1 MSATFEFPGFRPHP
15 AMAQRHVQT
24 VFGTLFPRQF
34 DQAQGWR
41 QAATP
46 REFTMADGDRL
57 TAVLHRHPDDPQGL
71 RPLLVTISGLEGHI
85 DSHYMRGMS
94 TKAYASGYHSLRLNY
109 RTCGNTEHLARR
121 MYNSTMIEDVDTV
134 IRQLA
139 SEAPWPIVVAGVSL
153 GANKVLRL
161 LGTYGDAPP
170 PGLLGGVAISPPIDL
185 AITAEILGKGLNRV
199 YDTYFLRSLKRR
211 LRRKLA
217 LGMNDASELACMRKG
232 LTARSLAEFDSWVTA
247 PLGGYADAMAYY
259 RHGSTGDL
267 VGAIRVPALLIHAQD
282 DPMIPMDAFAQRS
295 AMMAGNPALTTIFT
309 THGGHV
315 GFLQAAG
322 RPRPEAWMDDYWAE
336 NAAIAYMTWLT
347 AKAAP

>member
-1 MSATFEFPGFRPHP
+1 
-15 AMAQRHVQT
+15 
-24 VFGTLFPRQF
+24 
-34 DQAQGWR
+34 
-41 QAATP
+41 
-46 REFTMADGDRL
+46 
-57 TAVLHRHPDDPQGL
+57 
-71 RPLLVTISGLEGHI
+71 
-85 DSHYMRGMS
+85 
-94 TKAYASGYHSLRLNY
+94 
-109 RTCGNTEHLARR
+109 
-121 MYNSTMIEDVDTV
+121 
-134 IRQLA
+134 
-139 SEAPWPIVVAGVSL
+139 
-153 GANKVLRL
+153 
-161 LGTYGDAPP
+161 
-170 PGLLGGVAISPPIDL
+170 VAISPPIDL

-322 RPRPEAWMDDYWAE
+322 RPRPEPWMDDYWAE
-336 NAAIAYMTWLT
+336 NAAIAYLTWLT
-347 AKAAP
+347 AKAVP